1 MQTKMFP
8 TAFNQQSDNIANSQ
22 INEAKQ
28 NYYGTKN
35 SLNRSRMKNPKLGDY
50 AYSGALFGLSA
61 GFLGCWGV
69 CIGIGIHSYSW
80 GEPIGSALLTWI
92 VVFVVSV
99 VLSVFIWMLVKL
111 FYSSSSSILDT
122 KISDAENKMNHII
135 SKIQSQAESDQQNYL
150 AAFEKNAQEMSVKLA
165 ESQLAKRVIEWM
177 TDGFCR
183 TIDAADRRKHIEQ
196 INVPFRFEVYTN
208 KITCN
213 LGTFDFEIERC
224 RNLSSPL
231 EQTALARAIAAA
243 IQLNITMKY
252 PKDASGTDRTV
263 NYDFSY
269 TDTHPVVTLTYLAP
283 NGNFQAVTDW

>member
-1 MQTKMFP
+1 MQTNIFP
-8 TAFNQQSDNIANSQ
+8 PVYNEQSDKDADEMSKEFRQARARIVFRPRTVKKKDEPEKAM
-22 INEAKQ
+22 
-28 NYYGTKN
+28 Y
-35 SLNRSRMKNPKLGDY
+35 SLVS
-50 AYSGALFGLSA
+50 
-61 GFLGCWGV
+61 
-69 CIGIGIHSYSW
+69 
-80 GEPIGSALLTWI
+80 I
-92 VVFVVSV
+92 VVGVILGFMGFGAVVNYNGLVSFVVFCCICTISW
-99 VLSVFIWMLVKL
+99 FIGMKIYDLVKQ
-111 FYSSSSSILDT
+111 SVKNT
-122 KISDAENKMNHII
+122 NERSDLVYQKEIAACDKQIEAIKN
-135 SKIQSQAESDQQNYL
+135 QAARDQQNYL

-165 ESQLAKRVIEWM
+165 ESRLAKRVIEWM

-196 INVPFRFEVYTN
+196 ISVPFRFEVYTN

-213 LGTFDFEIERC
+213 LGIFDFEIERC

-269 TDTHPVVTLTYLAP
+269 TDTYPVVTLTYLAP
-283 NGNFQAVTDW
+283 NGNYQVVIDW

>member
-1 MQTKMFP
+1 MFP
-8 TAFNQQSDNIANSQ
+8 SAFNAQSDKIM
-22 INEAKQ
+22 
-28 NYYGTKN
+28 N
-35 SLNRSRMKNPKLGDY
+35 SLIDDAKRNYNQTINLINNSRKMAPDFSKYVYTGTEVGLV
-50 AYSGALFGLSA
+50 SGFFG
-61 GFLGCWGV
+61 CVGV
-69 CIGIGIHSYSW
+69 CIFTQQCLDA
-80 GEPIGSALLTWI
+80 GEGVTACLLTWGLVTI
-92 VVFVVSV
+92 FSAIIGGVVWKVVKTAYENNES
-99 VLSVFIWMLVKL
+99 KL
-111 FYSSSSSILDT
+111 DLRSSQETQKYDQN
-122 KISDAENKMNHII
+122 ISN
-135 SKIQSQAESDQQNYL
+135 IQNQAARDQRNYL
-150 AAFEKNAQEMSVKLA
+150 KAFEKNAQNMSVKLA

-263 NYDFSY
+263 NFEFTY
-269 TDTHPVVTLTYLAP
+269 TDSYPVVILSYIAP
-283 NGNFQAVTDW
+283 NGNYQAVTDW

>member
-1 MQTKMFP
+1 M
-8 TAFNQQSDNIANSQ
+8 
-22 INEAKQ
+22 
-28 NYYGTKN
+28 
-35 SLNRSRMKNPKLGDY
+35 
-50 AYSGALFGLSA
+50 
-61 GFLGCWGV
+61 
-69 CIGIGIHSYSW
+69 
-80 GEPIGSALLTWI
+80 LTWI

-196 INVPFRFEVYTN
+196 ISVPFRFEVYTN

-269 TDTHPVVTLTYLAP
+269 TDTYPVVTLTYLAP
-283 NGNFQAVTDW
+283 NGNYQVVIDW